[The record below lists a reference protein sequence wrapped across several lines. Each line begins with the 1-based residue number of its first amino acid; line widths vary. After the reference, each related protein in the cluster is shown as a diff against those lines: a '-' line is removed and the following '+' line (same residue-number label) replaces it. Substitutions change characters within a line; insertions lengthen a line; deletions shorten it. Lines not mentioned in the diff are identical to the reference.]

1 MDEADATSLA
11 AKEYAQL
18 LPQGLSTPDHH
29 LFTLTDDEGTCVGVL
44 WFALTN
50 KFNAPVAYLYN
61 IEVNA
66 EHRRQGHA
74 HRALLALEG
83 EARRLGLTGIALH
96 VFGHNTGA
104 QALYAGLG
112 YGPTN
117 INLFKP
123 LSRRRSENHAARAL
137 QAAPPDFTPAPVRFV
152 CTRVG

>member
-1 MDEADATSLA
+1 MSQTEYADWAERAIASYAADKVASGQWIEAQAVSLA
-11 AKEYAQL
+11 TREYAQL

-74 HRALLALEG
+74 HRALLALED

-104 QALYAGLG
+104 QALYARLG

-123 LSRRRSENHAARAL
+123 LAA
-137 QAAPPDFTPAPVRFV
+137 T
-152 CTRVG
+152 